1 MVKSQEFF
9 PTPRSPVP
17 NKFRKSKSWYG
28 FWDILR
34 SVKDLPKIVRMKLA
48 ARVSQVTPSL
58 TLAIAAKAKAL
69 KAEGID
75 VCSFSAGE
83 PDFDTPAHIKA
94 AAVKALEEGKT
105 KYGAAAG
112 EPKLREAIAHKLKID
127 NGLDYKSENVIVT
140 NGGKHSLYNLIV
152 ALIDPGD
159 EVIIPAPYWLS
170 YPEMVTLVGGVSVI
184 VPTDATTGYKI
195 TPEQLRTA
203 ITPKTKLF
211 ILNSPSNPTGMVY
224 TPDEIKALAQ
234 VVVDADIFVVS
245 DEIYEKILYDG
256 AEHISIGSLGKE
268 IFDRTLISNGFAKAY
283 SMTGWRLGYLAGPV
297 EIIKAASTIQG
308 HSTSNVC
315 TFAQYGAI
323 AALQSSQDCVEEMRQ
338 AFAKRRQV
346 MLDRLNAIPG
356 LSTAKPDGA
365 FYLFPDI
372 SKTGLK
378 SLEFCDALLEE
389 HQVAVIPGIAFGA
402 DDNIRLSYATDLA
415 TIEKGID
422 RLEKFVKSRI

>member
-1 MVKSQEFF
+1 
-9 PTPRSPVP
+9 
-17 NKFRKSKSWYG
+17 
-28 FWDILR
+28 
-34 SVKDLPKIVRMKLA
+34 MKLA
-48 ARVSQVTPSL
+48 ARVSQVTPSI
-58 TLAIAAKAKAL
+58 TLAIAAKAKAM

-94 AAVKALEEGKT
+94 AAAKALDEGKT
-105 KYGAAAG
+105 KYGAAGG
-112 EPKLREAIAHKLKID
+112 EPKLREVIAHKLKTD
-127 NGLDYKSENVIVT
+127 NGLDYKAENVIVT

-152 ALIDPGD
+152 VLIDPSD

-170 YPEMVTLVGGVSVI
+170 YPEMVTLVGGKSII
-184 VPTDATTGYKI
+184 VETDASTGYKI
-195 TPEQLRTA
+195 SPEQLKKA

-224 TPDEIKALAQ
+224 TPEEIKALAK
-234 VVVDADIFVVS
+234 VIVDADILVVS

-268 IFDRTLISNGFAKAY
+268 IFSRTLISNGFAKGY

-323 AALQSSQDCVEEMRQ
+323 TALESSQNCVEEMRQ

-346 MLDRLNAIPG
+346 MFERLNAIPG
-356 LSTAKPDGA
+356 LSCPKPDGA

-372 SKTGLK
+372 SKTDLK
-378 SLEFCDALLEE
+378 SLEFCNALLEA
-389 HQVAVIPGIAFGA
+389 HQVAVIPGVAFGA
-402 DDNIRLSYATDLA
+402 DNNIRLSYATDMA
-415 TIEKGID
+415 TIEKGMD
-422 RLEKFVKSRI
+422 RLDKFVRSRI

>member
-1 MVKSQEFF
+1 
-9 PTPRSPVP
+9 
-17 NKFRKSKSWYG
+17 
-28 FWDILR
+28 
-34 SVKDLPKIVRMKLA
+34 MKLA

-94 AAVKALEEGKT
+94 AAVKALDEGKT

-195 TPEQLRTA
+195 TPEQLRKA

-378 SLEFCDALLEE
+378 SLEFCDALLEKY
-389 HQVAVIPGIAFGA
+389 QVAVIPGIAFGA
-402 DDNIRLSYATDLA
+402 DDNIRLSYATDMA
-415 TIEKGID
+415 TIEKGMD
-422 RLEKFVKSRI
+422 RLEEFVKSRI

>member
-1 MVKSQEFF
+1 
-9 PTPRSPVP
+9 
-17 NKFRKSKSWYG
+17 
-28 FWDILR
+28 
-34 SVKDLPKIVRMKLA
+34 MKLA
-48 ARVSQVTPSL
+48 ARVSQVKPSI
-58 TLAIAAKAKAL
+58 TLAIAAKAKAM

-94 AAVKALEEGKT
+94 AAAKALDEGKT
-105 KYGAAAG
+105 KYGPAAG
-112 EPKLREAIAHKLKID
+112 EPKLREAIAQKLKTD
-127 NGLDYKSENVIVT
+127 NGLDYNAENVIVT
-140 NGGKHSLYNLIV
+140 NGGKHSLYNLIM
-152 ALIDPGD
+152 ALIEPGD

-170 YPEMVTLVGGVSVI
+170 YPEMVTLAGGVSVI
-184 VPTDATTGYKI
+184 INTDATTGYKI
-195 TPEQLRTA
+195 TPEQLRQA

-211 ILNSPSNPTGMVY
+211 VLNSPSNPTGMVY
-224 TPDEIKALAQ
+224 TPDEIKALAE
-234 VVVDADIFVVS
+234 VIVDADILVVS

-268 IFDRTLISNGFAKAY
+268 IFARTFISNGFAKAY
-283 SMTGWRLGYLAGPV
+283 SMTGWRIGYLAGPI
-297 EIIKAASTIQG
+297 EIIKAANSIQG

-323 AALQSSQDCVEEMRQ
+323 AALQDSQDCVAEMLQ

-346 MLDRLNAIPG
+346 MLERINAIPG
-356 LSTAKPDGA
+356 LNCPKPEGA

-378 SLEFCDALLEE
+378 SLDFCNALIEE

-402 DDNIRLSYATDLA
+402 DNNIRLSYATDLT
-415 TIEKGID
+415 TIEKGLD
-422 RLEKFVKSRI
+422 RLEKFVRSRI

>member
-1 MVKSQEFF
+1 
-9 PTPRSPVP
+9 
-17 NKFRKSKSWYG
+17 
-28 FWDILR
+28 
-34 SVKDLPKIVRMKLA
+34 MKLA

-94 AAVKALEEGKT
+94 AAAKALDEGKT

-112 EPKLREAIAHKLKID
+112 EPKLREAIARKLKTD

-195 TPEQLRTA
+195 TPEQLRKA

-224 TPDEIKALAQ
+224 TPAEIKALAE
-234 VVVDADIFVVS
+234 VIVDADIFVVS

-297 EIIKAASTIQG
+297 EIIKAASSIQG

-323 AALQSSQDCVEEMRQ
+323 AALESPQDCVEEMRQ

-389 HQVAVIPGIAFGA
+389 YQVAVIPGIAFGA

-415 TIEKGID
+415 TIEKGMD

>member
-1 MVKSQEFF
+1 
-9 PTPRSPVP
+9 
-17 NKFRKSKSWYG
+17 
-28 FWDILR
+28 
-34 SVKDLPKIVRMKLA
+34 MKLA
-48 ARVSQVTPSL
+48 ARVSQVTPSI
-58 TLAIAAKAKAL
+58 TLAIAAKAKAM

-83 PDFDTPAHIKA
+83 PDFDTPEHIKA
-94 AAVKALEEGKT
+94 AAAKALDEGKT
-105 KYGAAAG
+105 KYGPAAG
-112 EPKLREAIAHKLKID
+112 EPKLREAIAHKLKHD
-127 NGLDYKSENVIVT
+127 NGLNYKAENILVT

-159 EVIIPAPYWLS
+159 EVIIPSPYWLS
-170 YPEMVTLVGGVSVI
+170 YPEMVTLVGGKSVI
-184 VPTDATTGYKI
+184 VETDASTGYKI
-195 TPEQLRTA
+195 TPEQLKKA

-211 ILNSPSNPTGMVY
+211 VLNSPSNPTGMVY
-224 TPDEIKALAQ
+224 TPEEIKALAK
-234 VVVDADIFVVS
+234 VIVDADIYVVS

-256 AEHISIGSLGKE
+256 AEHISIGSLGEE
-268 IFDRTLISNGFAKAY
+268 IFSRTLISSGFAKGY

-323 AALQSSQDCVEEMRQ
+323 AALESSQDCVEEMRQ

-346 MLDRLNAIPG
+346 MFERLNAIPG

-378 SLEFCDALLEE
+378 SLEFCNAILES
-389 HQVAVIPGIAFGA
+389 HQVALIPGVAFGA
-402 DDNIRLSYATDLA
+402 DKNIRLSYATDME
-415 TIEKGID
+415 TIEKGMD
-422 RLEKFVKSRI
+422 RLEKFVRSQI